1 MNTWDAWLNASTYV
15 VVVNYIT
22 DKNRRRCT
30 IVINDTIEHRFG
42 FSINNVEQLREVLK
56 NV

>member
-1 MNTWDAWLNASTYV
+1 MNTWDTWLNENTYV

-22 DKNRRRCT
+22 DKNTRRCT
-30 IVINDTIEHRFG
+30 IIINDTIEHRFG